1 MIFSR
6 IFLVASILNNLLWE
20 SLWPGSRQ
28 HAASCP
34 GTPYPPSLSLL
45 HWCRRSKCL
54 TIISI
59 FNPMTRWSRGSLA
72 TTTSIP
78 PSRSHSSSCFSL
90 LMSLRFIE
98 ISKWKACQFN
108 IDFEGRRSDNLVRC
122 CKNLLLRSWP
132 PMENIWALWTKM
144 NNDRLALFQNFYCDY
159 CLIIIVGR
167 WVGPTDG
174 AQRGVAHC
182 RCGLQ
187 SHPPSIL
194 LHCQAQVPND
204 PDNDD
209 DKKDVRS
216 CFQPSTLM
224 GIDRQNYRLG

>member
-1 MIFSR
+1 M
-6 IFLVASILNNLLWE
+6 
-20 SLWPGSRQ
+20 P
-28 HAASCP
+28 
-34 GTPYPPSLSLL
+34 
-45 HWCRRSKCL
+45 
-54 TIISI
+54 
-59 FNPMTRWSRGSLA
+59 RWSRGSLA

-78 PSRSHSSSCFSL
+78 PSRSHSSSCFSS

-98 ISKWKACQFN
+98 ISKPKACQFN

-122 CKNLLLRSWP
+122 CKNLVLRSWP
-132 PMENIWALWTKM
+132 PMENIWAFWTKM
-144 NNDRLALFQNFYCDY
+144 NNNC
-159 CLIIIVGR
+159 IILIVGR

-194 LHCQAQVPND
+194 LYRQAQVPND

-209 DKKDVRS
+209 DKKRCS
-216 CFQPSTLM
+216 LMLSTIHVDGHWPLELLFE
-224 GIDRQNYRLG
+224 ID